1 MAAVIIILT
10 KSVLVFKLGNF
21 TNPEMWYRKHIL
33 VSFVWPL
40 LNGRAVNLLSPKNAG
55 NNESQA
61 SGSKKNI
68 QNGDVDSCPK
78 NATSC
83 GLISVSSEFPCC

>member
-40 LNGRAVNLLSPKNAG
+40 HNGRAVNLLSPKNAG

-61 SGSKKNI
+61 SGSKKT
-68 QNGDVDSCPK
+68 SK
-78 NATSC
+78 MATSTHAQKMP
-83 GLISVSSEFPCC
+83 LPAA